1 MPQANK
7 IVIIGGVAGGA
18 SVAARAR
25 RLSEDT
31 QIIIIE
37 RGSFVSY
44 ANCGLPFHISGEIPN
59 REDLLVQTPEGLKNR
74 FNLDVRIQSEALS
87 IDRERKE
94 LTVRNLVT
102 DETYQETYDDLVLA
116 PGAEAMAPPIPG
128 IDREGHF
135 ALRMIPDMDKVI
147 AWNQNTKPRHATV
160 IGAGFIG
167 LEMVEQLTHMGIKVS
182 LVEAR
187 SQVLG
192 AIDADMAFWAQHQ
205 LTDRDIDV
213 RLDQRVMSFEEPT
226 ADETAAASV
235 LVFEDGSRLPTDL
248 VILSMGIKP
257 EVKLARDADLEI
269 GSLGGIRV
277 NHHMRTQDPH
287 IWAVGDAIEVRNP
300 VSREWASIPLAGPA
314 NRQGRVAA
322 DNIMGRPTSYRG
334 TWGTSIVRV
343 FDITLAS
350 TGLTEQQLT
359 TAGISYESV
368 HVHPLSH
375 VGYYPGAEVLDM
387 KLLFSI
393 EDGTIYGAQ
402 VVGKETAARRLEVL
416 ATAIQGGMTV
426 DDVAQLELCYAP
438 AFGAPKDPV
447 NLLAMAARNVVKGD
461 VEIAQWYEID
471 EFDEDT
477 VLIDVR
483 SDEEHQTCRIPG
495 SIHIPLDQLRDR
507 LYELDPDKKYV
518 VHCFSGQRSYF
529 AYRML
534 RLRGFSVRNLTGGI
548 RSWQAAHPDAERH
561 EPANIEANALAT

>member
-1 MPQANK
+1 MTQANK

-31 QIIIIE
+31 EIIIIE

-59 REDLLVQTPEGLKNR
+59 RDDLMVQTPEGLKNR

-87 IDRERKE
+87 IDRDNKE
-94 LTVRNLVT
+94 LTIQNLDT
-102 DETYQETYDDLVLA
+102 GETYQETYDDLVLA
-116 PGAEAMAPPIPG
+116 PGAEAMLPPIPG

-147 AWNQNTKPRHATV
+147 AWNQSTKPRHATV

-167 LEMVEQLTHMGIKVS
+167 LEMVEQLTELGIKVS
-182 LVEAR
+182 LVEAQ
-187 SQVLG
+187 SQILG

-205 LTDRDIDV
+205 LTDRNIDI
-213 RLDQRVMSFEEPT
+213 LLNQRVVGFEEPT
-226 ADETAAASV
+226 PEESAEASV
-235 LVFEDGSRLPTDL
+235 LVFEDGTRLPTDL

-257 EVKLARDADLEI
+257 EVKLAREAGLEI

-300 VSREWASIPLAGPA
+300 ISREWASIPLAGPA

-350 TGLTEQQLT
+350 TGLTENQLIK
-359 TAGISYESV
+359 AGISYEAV
-368 HVHPLSH
+368 HVHPLTH

-483 SDEEHQTCRIPG
+483 SEEEHQNCRIPG

-507 LYELDPDKKYV
+507 LDELDPGKKYV

-561 EPANIEANALAT
+561 EPAHIEASALAK